1 MIARAPL
8 DLRARV
14 ERQVASL
21 PPPADLRERRSRRLL
36 LAGLGRLRQPFQ
48 RLAGPVHVTGSAIV
62 AGGRGTLLHRH
73 RRLGTWLQPG
83 GHLEPG
89 ETPSQAALREAQEE
103 TGLELRLPPRSPRLV
118 HVDVHPA
125 PGGHVHP
132 GARPKTKPDLW
143 GPCTPSPALPPAVL
157 AHALEGARCAPR
169 RRHRIWGT
177 WTPNLSA
184 RFPAALLDLRYLLL
198 GPDVDPCPPPGESQ
212 EVRWFTW
219 PEAVRLADPGLAGA
233 LRRLAPV

>member
-89 ETPSQAALREAQEE
+89 ETPWQAALREAQEE
-103 TGLELRLPPRSPRLV
+103 TGLELRLPARSPRLV

-125 PGGHVHP
+125 PGG
-132 GARPKTKPDLW
+132 
-143 GPCTPSPALPPAVL
+143 
-157 AHALEGARCAPR
+157 
-169 RRHRIWGT
+169 
-177 WTPNLSA
+177 
-184 RFPAALLDLRYLLL
+184 AALLDLRYLLL